1 MRALDVHI
9 PFDDRTLSQRHS
21 SSVSLPQYIPT
32 LNIQSPA
39 PPPSP
44 QQVPLTPQI
53 PASPEFSFY
62 LGRAA
67 SGTAQRSSLCL
78 GCRDPSRYTGPT
90 TQVPVTE
97 PAYWQIVLNAITVA
111 GVSAGPST
119 RGQAIID
126 TGTTLVLAPT
136 AAAYAIF
143 DIVPGSFAL
152 PVASDSYS
160 DGSSAQTFFA
170 YPCATSAEYMP
181 AIRFG
186 GKAFAINPL
195 DFNFGLLTSSFARLV
210 GDEALAAQLEERE
223 LLKVK
228 GEGDA
233 KGGGEGDARG
243 GGEGEAEAKAE
254 AEAHDGSV
262 QNCVAALVGTD
273 GTPGQNLFVIGD
285 AFLKNWYTTFSYGSG
300 GGRPSVSFA
309 EAV

>member
-9 PFDDRTLSQRHS
+9 PFDDRKDIARVFPYLQTTQPSTH
-21 SSVSLPQYIPT
+21 
-32 LNIQSPA
+32 N
-39 PPPSP
+39 PPPPTSP
-44 QQVPLTPQI
+44 HQVPLTPQT

-67 SGTAQRSSLCL
+67 SGTAQSSSLCL
-78 GCRDPSRYTGPT
+78 GCRDPSLYTGPT

-143 DIVPGSFAL
+143 DLVPGSFAL
-152 PVASDSYS
+152 PVASDGDSDS
-160 DGSSAQTFFA
+160 DGSSQQTFFA
-170 YPCATSAEYMP
+170 YPCSTGAEYMP

-186 GKAFAINPL
+186 GKAFAINAL

-210 GDEALAAQLEERE
+210 GDEALAAQLEEQE
-223 LLKVK
+223 LLEVK

-233 KGGGEGDARG
+233 RGEGEGD
-243 GGEGEAEAKAE
+243 AKAE
-254 AEAHDGSV
+254 AEAHDGSSV

-273 GTPGQNLFVIGD
+273 GTPGENLFVVGD